1 MFGVFPDKE
10 TLVRAAVEAA
20 LDAGPTERALA
31 AIDATPGFE
40 EQLAEAVGI
49 LQRRFANIWG
59 PAAGVGG
66 VGGVGPP
73 PAPLQDSR
81 RWWPSSNPRGAASG
95 PAR

>member
-31 AIDATPGFE
+31 AIDATLGFE

-49 LQRRFANIWG
+49 LQRRFANIWR
-59 PAAGVGG
+59 PAAG

-73 PAPLQDSR
+73 PAPPQDSR

-95 PAR
+95 PTR